1 MSHRTIQD
9 TGLAFD
15 VALMSDVVFCNGDEE
30 QGIAVSRIRKGIIAL
45 EAEIDRL
52 TTLAEIGAAVSKISE
67 YDTACLKFERQHRPN
82 KVVEQWS
89 IEAPD
94 PCYYDGDCYEPIVSS
109 YGVTLEDALT
119 EAWLME
125 NNND

>member
-1 MSHRTIQD
+1 VGDRYTLDAIRYRVKGDNIGGDYD
-9 TGLAFD
+9 TYRCFETLLAE
-15 VALMSDVVFCNGDEE
+15 V
-30 QGIAVSRIRKGIIAL
+30 
-45 EAEIDRL
+45 DRL
-52 TTLAEIGAAVSKISE
+52 TPLAEIGAAVSKISE